1 MQPAMRRQG
10 SCEFNS
16 SIALLQ
22 ERFRNLQKVRE
33 MREGREQLLQIMA
46 TTTAA
51 GATTTPPAA
60 PAAASAASP
69 SSGEQ
74 PRWFSH
80 TETEQL
86 VRRPSSRPVQRADH
100 VGEAG
105 VQPPAVSVGR
115 AAGLAVHSSGC
126 RSDVEVDTSLHL

>member
-1 MQPAMRRQG
+1 MRRQG

-33 MREGREQLLQIMA
+33 MREGREQLLQITA
-46 TTTAA
+46 TTAA
-51 GATTTPPAA
+51 GATTTPAA

-69 SSGEQ
+69 SSGVQ

-80 TETEQL
+80 TEQL
-86 VRRPSSRPVQRADH
+86 VRRPSSSRPVQRADH

>member
-1 MQPAMRRQG
+1 MRRQG

-16 SIALLQ
+16 SVALLQ

-33 MREGREQLLQIMA
+33 MREGREQLRQITA

-51 GATTTPPAA
+51 GATTTP
-60 PAAASAASP
+60 AASASASAAASP
-69 SSGEQ
+69 SSGEP

-80 TETEQL
+80 TEL
-86 VRRPSSRPVQRADH
+86 VRRPSSRLVQRAA
-100 VGEAG
+100 VVEAG